1 MTGFEQVV
9 AQLGLGE
16 MHPVIRDAWPA
27 SEALFAAGRAPLLE
41 TEALAASARRLGMPD
56 DFIADLAAA
65 VPVVRADPVLS
76 AYLFHCRRL
85 LSDPAAGWPVF
96 GAGFPV
102 INSDSSPA
110 ARMGY
115 ALVFLALVPGASDL
129 FRQRGIPDGVILD
142 TLGDFVRWT
151 GEHKRMRGA
160 WGLTN
165 LGWLQNHL
173 RARLF
178 ALGRLQFRLE
188 QFGQDFHGWREK
200 ATGRA
205 LLLAGEGMVFQ
216 PPGLLAYG
224 GQADPVPGSW
234 TARYVEGSDSV
245 SGMPVDPRG
254 AVLNKPVRLPLDGWE
269 PVLKKGDPTLGIHIP
284 AGGPMDFDACAESF
298 ARAFDF
304 FPRHVPEHPAAAFT
318 CGSWLLDPQFE
329 GRLPES
335 SNILRF
341 LRAMYLHPLPGGTD
355 AGLYERVFDRRR
367 PVADT
372 PLEGLTTLQRA
383 VVGLLRE
390 GGSWR
395 AGAGLFFPRD
405 GRWGAQVYRVMWPKG
420 ICEEFKE

>member
-1 MTGFEQVV
+1 MTAFGQIAER
-9 AQLGLGE
+9 LGLGE
-16 MHPVIRDAWPA
+16 MHPILREAWPA
-27 SEALFAAGRAPLLE
+27 SEALFAAGRAPLF
-41 TEALAASARRLGMPD
+41 EAEPLAEEARRLGMPD

-65 VPVVRADPVLS
+65 IPVVEADPVLS

-102 INSDSSPA
+102 INPDSSPA

-151 GEHKRMRGA
+151 GEHKRIRGA

-178 ALGRLQFRLE
+178 ALGRLQFKLE
-188 QFGQDFHGWREK
+188 QFGPDFHGWRER
-200 ATGRA
+200 ATGRV
-205 LLLAGEGMVFQ
+205 LLLAGEGMRFQ

-224 GQADPVPGSW
+224 ECVVPVSGSW
-234 TARYVEGSDSV
+234 AARYREESGAVE
-245 SGMPVDPRG
+245 GMPVDPRG
-254 AVLNKPVRLPLDGWE
+254 FVGDKPVRLSLDRWE
-269 PVLKKGDPTLGIHIP
+269 PILKKGDPTIGIHIP

-367 PVADT
+367 PAADT

-405 GRWGAQVYRVMWPKG
+405 GRWGTQVYRAMWPG
-420 ICEEFKE
+420 GVDEHFV